1 MISAS
6 VKEYL
11 ARGGEIRS
19 VPGFE
24 GVAPLPERRVKE
36 KPAPRPEARK
46 AEPELTLEQ
55 ISSRW
60 GLSMG
65 LLRKLDRA
73 GRLPAHDS
81 EGFNGKRRWSLELA
95 LEVERI
101 AAEAESRK
109 ILDRIRANRKC
120 DIIDPA

>member
-1 MISAS
+1 MIGES
-6 VKEYL
+6 VQAYL

-36 KPAPRPEARK
+36 KPAPRPEVK

-60 GLSMG
+60 QLSMG

-73 GRLPAHDS
+73 GRLPTHDS
-81 EGFNGKRRWSLELA
+81 EGFNGKRRWSMELA
-95 LEVERI
+95 LAVVD
-101 AAEAESRK
+101 AAEKNKSRA
-109 ILDRIRANRKC
+109 ILDRIRANK
-120 DIIDPA
+120 